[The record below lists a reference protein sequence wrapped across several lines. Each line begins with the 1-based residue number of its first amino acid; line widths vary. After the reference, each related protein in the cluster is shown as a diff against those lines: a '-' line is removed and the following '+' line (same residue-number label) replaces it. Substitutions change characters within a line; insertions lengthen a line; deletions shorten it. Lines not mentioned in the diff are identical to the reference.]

1 MKSWKYLALTI
12 PMLFVSA
19 QEIWAQSRA
28 GKNYQ
33 ILNMPQKTNA
43 STLTAPK
50 PKTEY
55 QTYYIVNRGETVSV
69 ITQKAGVSV
78 RHITEQNDIE
88 PRNLRVGQKPLISK
102 PNNIKLSQPVE
113 KFTLAADKWI
123 LLAKY
128 EKYFQHQLLGMRK
141 SPKDRRLIA
150 KVATGFLGA
159 PYKLGG
165 STLQGIDCSAFVRMI
180 YSLFDIQLPRNALAQ
195 SRAGIIVERDEMIE
209 GDLVFFHTYRP
220 FGHVGIYIG
229 NNQFVHASPGGK
241 AIRIDSMDAPYFQ
254 NRFQRAVRVTVSVA
268 DHA

>member
-12 PMLFVSA
+12 PMLFVPA
-19 QEIWAQSRA
+19 QAAWTQPSS
-28 GKNYQ
+28 GKNNQ
-33 ILNMPQKTNA
+33 FLSMSRKATICLLP
-43 STLTAPK
+43 APK
-50 PKTEY
+50 QKTEY
-55 QTYYIVNRGETVSV
+55 QIYYTVTRGETVSV
-69 ITQKAGVSV
+69 IAQKAGVSV
-78 RHITEQNDIE
+78 QHIIGHNDIK
-88 PRNLRVGQKPLISK
+88 PLNLRVGQKLLISK
-102 PNNIKLSQPVE
+102 PNNIKLSQPEE
-113 KFTLAADKWI
+113 KFTLTADEWI

-128 EKYFQHQLLGMRK
+128 EKYFHHQLLGMWK
-141 SPKDRRLIA
+141 SPKDRHLIA

-195 SRAGIIVERDEMIE
+195 SQAGAIVERDEMIE

-254 NRFQRAVRVTVSVA
+254 KRFQRAVRVTVSGSDNV
-268 DHA
+268 